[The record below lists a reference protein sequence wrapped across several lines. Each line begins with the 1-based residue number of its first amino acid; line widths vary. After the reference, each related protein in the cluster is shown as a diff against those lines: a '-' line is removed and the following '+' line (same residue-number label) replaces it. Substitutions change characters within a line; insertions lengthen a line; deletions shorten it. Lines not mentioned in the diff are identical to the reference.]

1 MQGQLPPS
9 LVANTVAYS
18 EKVINKSAGR
28 CWGGISSEAHTVKRH
43 VSLENIVK
51 FWFMRILI
59 PLWRYWRRVFC
70 DKYDVSYK
78 TNRKNEGM
86 KNISLKSKCMKTYTN
101 VNVYKRI
108 PIYLGTFFCCTPI
121 FNIFWLKYYRNS
133 LVLNK
138 QKLLYWVLTLDQARE
153 STLCSKSQL
162 FCVCVN
168 VVRVFN
174 SRTFKRKV
182 IECS

>member
-1 MQGQLPPS
+1 MCVTREDSKIFIYADFDTGI
-9 LVANTVAYS
+9 TVLALS
-18 EKVINKSAGR
+18 FLRQI
-28 CWGGISSEAHTVKRH
+28 C
-43 VSLENIVK
+43 IV
-51 FWFMRILI
+51 
-59 PLWRYWRRVFC
+59 
-70 DKYDVSYK
+70 YK

-121 FNIFWLKYYRNS
+121 FNIFWLKYYRNG